1 MVWFFLLSHWLL
13 STGCVCGT
21 SRYLEGDAVWAAG
34 RDGRW
39 SRELAEA
46 AVSCVGGGADG
57 KTAGLVGS
65 GALLLLPSNV
75 VSS

>member
-1 MVWFFLLSHWLL
+1 M
-13 STGCVCGT
+13 
-21 SRYLEGDAVWAAG
+21 WAAG

-65 GALLLLPSNV
+65 GALLLLPSSV
-75 VSS
+75 VAS